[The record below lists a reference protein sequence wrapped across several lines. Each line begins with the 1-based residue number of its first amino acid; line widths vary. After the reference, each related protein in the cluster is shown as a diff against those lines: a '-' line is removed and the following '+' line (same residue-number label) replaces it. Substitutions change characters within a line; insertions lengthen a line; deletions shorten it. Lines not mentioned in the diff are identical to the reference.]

1 MYIPY
6 TSSLSLLAFPDYAIH
21 ADTRCL
27 IGYPSGF
34 PCFIPSPISLCGQSC
49 NLLYLSGFLC
59 SCWHTLSGQLP
70 LRSPLFHIL
79 PYFLCGQSCNLL
91 YLSGFLCSCWHTL
104 SGQLP
109 LRSPLFHILPYFL
122 CGNPV
127 TCYTSQVSVVHA
139 DTRCLVGYPQISPA
153 SAPSLFPRNQSC
165 DLPLK
170 LVTR

>member
-34 PCFIPSPISLCGQSC
+34 PCFIPSPIS
-49 NLLYLSGFLC
+49 
-59 SCWHTLSGQLP
+59 
-70 LRSPLFHIL
+70 
-79 PYFLCGQSCNLL
+79 LCGQSCNLL